1 MAESFLTHEYTLA
14 LNMWQ
19 VVMTNL
25 RRFLR
30 GYGANFRG
38 GRGGYRR
45 RKAELVEK
53 IVVLDKKVK
62 EGNLD
67 SEEWSQRYMLEG

>member
-38 GRGGYRR
+38 EGGVIGGERQSWW
-45 RKAELVEK
+45 RK
-53 IVVLDKKVK
+53 
-62 EGNLD
+62 
-67 SEEWSQRYMLEG
+67 